1 MNAKVSGQCLYTIY
15 AKCQGTMLVVH
26 SSIMGHIGMATL
38 QVLFRFV
45 LRSGLLNATS
55 PRYRTYQ
62 SIQPNDTLIFI
73 YPCVYNSHA
82 KGHYYTISVK

>member
-1 MNAKVSGQCLYTIY
+1 MNAKVTGQCLYTIY
-15 AKCQGTMLVVH
+15 AKCQGTMVGVH

-45 LRSGLLNATS
+45 LRSCLLNATS

-62 SIQPNDTLIFI
+62 VYSQLIR
-73 YPCVYNSHA
+73 
-82 KGHYYTISVK
+82 